1 MSTFLHSIFRYP
13 LKGFQAQALDQ
24 IQVMPN
30 QGIPFDRSFGIT
42 NAQLANAANGAWTPC
57 QAFVRLTKNAS
68 LPLFTVQFDDAQ
80 LALKLSHPNAESLQ
94 VALNDTS
101 SVAKANTILQRWF
114 PANTQAAHGT
124 PQLVTAHTSTGYWDH
139 HDATVS
145 IINANSVAQLSDAAG
160 QPVDPARFRGN
171 LLLADLPAWEELQ
184 WPGHRI
190 QIGDTVLEVLRPIDR
205 CIATSVHPTTGEVDM
220 NVPAL
225 LARHTG
231 HVFCGVYAKVT
242 TAGRIQAGDKVRVL
256 GTSPGTL
263 AQASKPSTV
272 PKAADW
278 PRLGTVTEIENSS
291 HTVRSFWIKD
301 QLTDD
306 GIAPACHAGQH
317 IRLHAIGPDGAK
329 WRSYTVSGTRADG
342 SLRVSIKRDLQG
354 SCSPWLHDNLNV
366 GSSIIFSGPFGEFTL
381 QDKPLEHVTLLS
393 AGIGIT
399 PMVAMLKQLASEH
412 PATQLHMV
420 HVARSSQELALWPEV
435 LQSIQN
441 MPHAQVQLYLS
452 EEATPAQ
459 RNSAQTRYQ
468 FIAAEP
474 DLKQVAH
481 AVARQPTQAFI
492 CGPAG
497 FTRHAIASLQQAGVL
512 ASHIHHESFASPKTN
527 AGQQTKPPLPGPFT
541 VHFARSKQNAVWTEQ
556 SGSLLDLAESCG
568 ITLPAN
574 CRSGACMVCKQT
586 LQSGAV
592 AYATE
597 PLTGAAEN
605 SVLMC
610 CSVPTSNLTVNA

>member
-1 MSTFLHSIFRYP
+1 MTSFLRSIYRYP
-13 LKGFQAQALDQ
+13 LKGFQAQVLDQ
-24 IQVMPN
+24 ALLIPS
-30 QGIPFDRSFGIT
+30 QGIPHDRSFGIT
-42 NAQLANAANGAWTPC
+42 NAQLAHAADGAWTPC
-57 QAFVRLTKNAS
+57 QAFVRLTKNAT
-68 LPLFTVQFDDAQ
+68 LPLFTVQFDANSISI
-80 LALKLSHPNAESLQ
+80 ALCHPDGESLH
-94 VALNDTS
+94 VALDS
-101 SVAKANTILQRWF
+101 SASLEQANTVLQRWF

-145 IINANSVAQLSDAAG
+145 ILNANSVAQLSDAAG
-160 QPVDPARFRGN
+160 QYVDPARFRGN

-205 CIATSVHPTTGEVDM
+205 CIATSVHPTMGEVDM

-242 TAGRIQAGDKVRVL
+242 TAGHIKAGDKVRVQ

-263 AQASKPSTV
+263 AEASKPSTV
-272 PKAADW
+272 PKVADW

-301 QLTDD
+301 LLASD
-306 GIAPACHAGQH
+306 GIAPACQAGQH

-354 SCSPWLHDNLNV
+354 SCSPWLHDTLKV
-366 GSSIIFSGPFGEFTL
+366 GSSVVFSGPFGEFTL
-381 QDKPLEHVTLLS
+381 QDKPIEHVTLLS

-399 PMVAMLKQLASEH
+399 PMVAMLKQLASKH
-412 PATQLHMV
+412 PATPMHMV

-435 LQSIQN
+435 LQSIQS

-452 EEATPAQ
+452 EEAAP
-459 RNSAQTRYQ
+459 SAKTLHK

-481 AVARQPTQAFI
+481 AVAQHLTQAFI

-497 FTRHAIASLQQAGVL
+497 FTRHAIASLQQAGVN

-541 VHFARSKQNAVWTEQ
+541 VHFARSKQSAVWTAQ

-568 ITLPAN
+568 ITLSAN
-574 CRSGACMVCKQT
+574 CRSGACMACKQT

-592 AYATE
+592 AYTTE
-597 PLTGAAEN
+597 PLTGIAEH

-610 CSVPTSNLTVNA
+610 CSVPTENLSIAA